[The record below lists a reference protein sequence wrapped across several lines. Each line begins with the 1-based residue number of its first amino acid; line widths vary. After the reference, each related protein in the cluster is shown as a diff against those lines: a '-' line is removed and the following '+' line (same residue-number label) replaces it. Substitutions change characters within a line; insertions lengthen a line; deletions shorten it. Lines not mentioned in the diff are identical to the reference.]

1 MTASK
6 TPLKT
11 RHDFVFLFDIKNGN
25 PNGDPDNGNM
35 PRLDPD
41 TQKGLVTDVALKRKI
56 RNYVDLKHEGA
67 PPHRIYMREKAILN
81 TTHAEAYAALGV
93 KQDSK
98 KLPKEEE
105 GRKIT
110 RWMCDNFF
118 DIRTFGAVMTTEVN
132 AGQVRGPVQLS
143 FSESVQP
150 ILPQEITITRSSVTN
165 EKDAAKER
173 TMGRKYIVPYGL
185 YRCHG
190 FVSANLAGDATK
202 GTGFSE
208 EDLAL
213 LFEALMNMFE
223 QDRSAARMEMDAR
236 KLVVFKHES
245 AFGNA
250 PSHRLF
256 DLVKVGRN
264 DGGVFRDL
272 ADPGI
277 GNMPSAR
284 KYGDYIVEV
293 DEASLPPGVSVFYPG
308 A

>member
-1 MTASK
+1 MT
-6 TPLKT
+6 PI
-11 RHDFVFLFDIKNGN
+11 RNRYDFVFLFDIKNGN

-35 PRLDPD
+35 PRLDQD
-41 TQKGLVTDVALKRKI
+41 TQKGLVTDVALKRKV
-56 RNYVDLKHEGA
+56 RNYVDLKQEGK
-67 PPHRIYMREKAILN
+67 PPYGIYMREKAILN
-81 TTHAEAYAALGV
+81 TTHAEAYAALGI
-93 KQDSK
+93 KQDAK

-105 GRKIT
+105 GRRIT

-118 DIRTFGAVMTTEVN
+118 DIRAFGAVMTTEVN
-132 AGQVRGPVQLS
+132 AGQVRGPVQFS

-165 EKDAAKER
+165 ERDAAKER

-190 FVSANLAGDATK
+190 FVSAGLAGDATK

-213 LFEALMNMFE
+213 LFEALCNMFE
-223 QDRSAARMEMDAR
+223 HDRSAARMEMNAQ
-236 KLVVFKHES
+236 KLIVFRHDT
-245 AFGNA
+245 ALGNA
-250 PSHRLF
+250 PAHRLF

-264 DGGVFRDL
+264 DAGNFRDL
-272 ADPGI
+272 DDPGI

-284 KYGDYIVEV
+284 KFGDYIVEV
-293 DEASLPPGVSVFYPG
+293 DEAGLPAGVSIVPTPC
-308 A
+308 